1 LNTRSWP
8 KDGPENAAISKI
20 VEINGSFVFLI
31 VIPLERCT
39 A

>member
-1 LNTRSWP
+1 MRSWAE
-8 KDGPENAAISKI
+8 DAPENAAISKI
-20 VEINGSFVFLI
+20 AETNASFVFLI